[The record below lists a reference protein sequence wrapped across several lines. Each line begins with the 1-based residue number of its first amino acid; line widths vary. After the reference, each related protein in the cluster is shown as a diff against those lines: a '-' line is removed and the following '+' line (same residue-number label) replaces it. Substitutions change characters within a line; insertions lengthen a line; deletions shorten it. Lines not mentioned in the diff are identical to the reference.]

1 MASETKQNFG
11 PALGVL
17 SSLFFMW
24 GLITSLNSV
33 LVPYLKNVFQLN
45 DIMSNLV
52 NSAFFIAF
60 LIISVPAGKLVSKTG
75 YKKGCVI
82 GLIVCA
88 LSAGLF
94 VLCGTMQ
101 SFPLFMV
108 ATFAIAI
115 GVTILQV
122 AANPFVTVLG
132 SPEGASGRLN
142 MTQGLNS
149 FGTYIAPLIGGAFIL
164 KGVESLQPADK
175 VKMVQTPYI
184 VLAIIL
190 VVLAVVIAMFKLPDP
205 MKENTSGSDT
215 AKAEETAFEKLH
227 SSAWAYR
234 HVLLGVLGIFAYV
247 GAEVAVGSN
256 IIGYLSSSLSKN
268 VAEVAPFAALYWGA
282 AMVGRFFAA
291 LMFSKGG
298 SKKIG
303 WAAVVAI
310 IAFAIA
316 WFALKDPKMA
326 AIYFGIAVAN
336 YIFFQIGAGN
346 DKRTLGI
353 FSIIAAILAFT
364 PMLVS
369 GSVSMWTLCAIG
381 LFNSMMFPT
390 IFSLGIAKLGK
401 KTPQASAALCVGIVG
416 GGVIPPIWG
425 LVSTKVGPA
434 AAFSV
439 CAVCYAYIAFY
450 AFIGS
455 KPEEVVAPAP
465 VPVKA

>member
-1 MASETKQNFG
+1 MANEGKQNYT
-11 PALGVL
+11 PALAVL
-17 SSLFFMW
+17 TSLFFMW

-33 LVPYLKNVFQLN
+33 LVPYLKNVFTLN
-45 DIMSNLV
+45 DFTSNLI

-60 LIISVPAGKLVSKTG
+60 LIISVPAGALVKKTG
-75 YKKGCVI
+75 YKLGCII

-94 VLCGTMQ
+94 VLCGSTQ

-132 SPEGASGRLN
+132 APEGAAGRLN

-149 FGTYIAPLIGGAFIL
+149 LGTYVAPLIGSAFIL
-164 KGVESLQPADK
+164 KGIDTMQVADK

-184 VLAIIL
+184 VLGIVLI
-190 VVLAVVIAMFKLPDP
+190 VLAIVFAIFKLPDP
-205 MKENTSGSDT
+205 MKENTSGSG
-215 AKAEETAFEKLH
+215 ASEPEETAFEKLH

-234 HVLLGVLGIFAYV
+234 HVILGVLGIFTYV

-256 IIGYLSSSLSKN
+256 IIGYLSSKLNIDAAS
-268 VAEVAPFAALYWGA
+268 AAPYAALYWGA

-298 SKKIG
+298 SSGKKMG
-303 WAAVVAI
+303 YAALVAVVAFV
-310 IAFAIA
+310 IAYI
-316 WFALKDPKMA
+316 ALKDPKMA
-326 AIYFGIAVAN
+326 AIYFGIAIAN
-336 YIFFQIGAGN
+336 YICFQIGAGN

-353 FSIIAAILAFT
+353 FAIIAAVLAIS
-364 PMLVS
+364 PMIVS
-369 GSVSMWTLCAIG
+369 GHISMWTLCSIG

-390 IFSLGIAKLGK
+390 IFSLGIAKMGK
-401 KTPQASAALCVGIVG
+401 KTPAASAALCVGIVG
-416 GGVIPPIWG
+416 GGVIPPVWG
-425 LVSTKVGPA
+425 LVSTNVGSA
-434 AAFSV
+434 AAFAV
-439 CAVCYAYIAFY
+439 CAVCYAYIAFF
-450 AFIGS
+450 AFVGS
-455 KPEEVVAPAP
+455 KPEEV
-465 VPVKA
+465 KA